1 MSIVETLAAF
11 NYIPEVSF
19 LLVVN
24 FLFVLH
30 SLKLNQ
36 TSLSVAR
43 YLFLLGLIKETLPS
57 FAA

>member
-1 MSIVETLAAF
+1 MSIVGTLAAF

-24 FLFVLH
+24 FFFVLH
-30 SLKLNQ
+30 SLQLNRA
-36 TSLSVAR
+36 SLSAAR
-43 YLFLLGLIKETLPS
+43 YLFLLRMIKETLPC